1 MVESH
6 AIASVTR
13 GKFEQFFYAQQRIL
27 RYLGSG
33 RAYEVRAYFVYSIQL
48 LGPLER
54 EVFTH
59 EDICS
64 IIFCRAHCWKYRA
77 SMKSPTSQLSNN
89 CQQITNIVHAPYLFN
104 FLSEIILLV
113 VEYRCPHRAIFH
125 PPPWH
130 CPPLLPHQLATLV
143 TTIPHPIH
151 KYKWMRVSTHRSLH
165 KSHT

>member
-89 CQQITNIVHAPYLFN
+89 CQQIISCTLYLFI
-104 FLSEIILLV
+104 FYSEIILLL
-113 VEYRCPHRAIFH
+113 VEYRCPHRVIFH
-125 PPPWH
+125 PPPRH
-130 CPPLLPHQLATLV
+130 SPPLLPQLATLV
-143 TTIPHPIH
+143 TTIPHPILTQVRLVPVPGVA
-151 KYKWMRVSTHRSLH
+151 KTVPAR
-165 KSHT
+165 